1 MNMKKALLIALFIL
15 PTTGFCAVTSAG
27 DADSTVTGLEN
38 QQLLKEQLLE
48 LKLIR
53 QELQVLN
60 ANNKDK
66 TCVYASKRYADGK
79 QIKDVPVMANKVC
92 KNGEWVEKDGKR
104 E

>member
-1 MNMKKALLIALFIL
+1 MNLKKTLLIALFII
-15 PTTGFCAVTSAG
+15 PATGFCAVKPAG
-27 DADSTVTGLEN
+27 DADVTASEN

-60 ANNKDK
+60 ANSKGK
-66 TCVYASKRYADGK
+66 TCVYASQRYTDGK

-92 KNGEWVEKDGKR
+92 KNGEWVEKDGGR

>member
-1 MNMKKALLIALFIL
+1 MKKALMIALFIL
-15 PTTGFCAVTSAG
+15 PATGFCAVKSAG
-27 DADSTVTGLEN
+27 DADSTVTALEN
-38 QQLLKEQLLE
+38 QQLLREQLLE

-60 ANNKDK
+60 ANKKDQA
-66 TCVYASKRYADGK
+66 CVYASNLYADGK

-92 KNGEWVEKDGKR
+92 KNGEWVEKDGER

>member
-1 MNMKKALLIALFIL
+1 MNMKKALLIALFFL
-15 PTTGFCAVTSAG
+15 PATGFCAVKSAG
-27 DADSTVTGLEN
+27 DADSTANALEN

-60 ANNKDK
+60 ANSKGK
-66 TCVYASKRYADGK
+66 TCVYASQRYADGK
-79 QIKDVPVMANKVC
+79 QIRDVPVMANKVC
-92 KNGEWVEKDGKR
+92 KNGEWVEKDGGR

>member
-1 MNMKKALLIALFIL
+1 MNIKKSLLIALFIL
-15 PTTGFCAVTSAG
+15 PATGFCAVNAAS
-27 DADSTVTGLEN
+27 DADSNVTGLDN

-60 ANNKDK
+60 ANRKEK
-66 TCVYASKRYADGK
+66 TCVYASQRYADGK

-92 KNGEWVEKDGKR
+92 KNGEWIEKDSER

>member
-1 MNMKKALLIALFIL
+1 MNMKKALLIALFFL
-15 PTTGFCAVTSAG
+15 PATGFCAVNAAG
-27 DADSTVTGLEN
+27 DTDSTATVLEN

-60 ANNKDK
+60 ANRKER
-66 TCVYASKRYADGK
+66 TCVYASQRYADGK

-92 KNGEWVEKDGKR
+92 KNGEWVEKDGGR